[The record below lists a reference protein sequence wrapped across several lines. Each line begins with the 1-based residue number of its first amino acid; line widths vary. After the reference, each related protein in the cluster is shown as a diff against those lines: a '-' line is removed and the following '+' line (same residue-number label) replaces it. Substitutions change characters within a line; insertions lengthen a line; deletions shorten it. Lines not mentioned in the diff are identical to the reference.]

1 MIYRNW
7 MKLRDADTG
16 NVLWQENKDFASPD
30 VEHEAKVPVQIL
42 DLRAV
47 SRELNFS
54 SIEAMENFR
63 LDQKV
68 CIF

>member
-1 MIYRNW
+1 

-30 VEHEAKVPVQIL
+30 IEHEAKVPVQIL

-54 SIEAMENFR
+54 SIEAMQNFR

-68 CIF
+68 YTFSQNKK